1 MLEFLFNK
9 VAAFQVCDFIK
20 ERLQHRYFPVNVQK
34 ILRTPMFFI
43 EQLPWLLLNL
53 RTCHSQNLGK
63 YY

>member
-34 ILRTPMFFI
+34 ILRTPYVF
-43 EQLPWLLLNL
+43 
-53 RTCHSQNLGK
+53 H
-63 YY
+63 